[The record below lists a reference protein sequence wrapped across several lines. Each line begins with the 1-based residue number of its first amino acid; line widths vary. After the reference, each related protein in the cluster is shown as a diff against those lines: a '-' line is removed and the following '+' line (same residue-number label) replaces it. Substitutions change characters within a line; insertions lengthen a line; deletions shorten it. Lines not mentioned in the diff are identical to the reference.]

1 VRAAVCPG
9 LLLAIHL
16 FATVGIA
23 SADALR
29 VEDAVQLALTRN
41 ERSRIAELNVTE
53 ADAALARARTA
64 FLPVLTASGN
74 DQIRGSGDPTNVAT
88 GSLSIN
94 QPLFN
99 PSAFPLYAEAREQLD
114 STKAQSADDK
124 RTLAFDAARAFFT
137 VLLADQVVQ
146 AAQRKLDT
154 ARANLADTQARAQAQ
169 LVSSNDATRAQ
180 IDLGGSLRELE
191 SDQGTLEAAY
201 VQLEFTI
208 NQRVTRAALAPP
220 TALLDAGQKPLPALE
235 SLVQM
240 GVSRRPDLV
249 ARRHSAS
256 AAHDFAEEPLWR
268 LVPSVGVGASVT
280 TTSNA
285 PQNGRA
291 TDANVTFN
299 ATWILFDA
307 GARYADRRAR
317 VAAAEI
323 ADLSTSALMR
333 TVDSQVRSS
342 AAQLVS
348 AQQALGAAEQAM
360 TAARKSADETA
371 ILYKQD
377 LAKAIELVD
386 ANEERFVAEVNYA
399 TAQFSVASAYLGLR
413 QALGLDPMGMELQ

>member
-1 VRAAVCPG
+1 MRAVACSSLVLAVT
-9 LLLAIHL
+9 LSH
-16 FATVGIA
+16 IA
-23 SADALR
+23 GADPLR

-53 ADAALARARTA
+53 ADAAVARARTA
-64 FLPVLTASGN
+64 FLPVLSANGN
-74 DQIRGSGDPTNVAT
+74 DQIRGNADPTNVAT

-94 QPLFN
+94 QPIFN
-99 PSAFPLYAEAREQLD
+99 PSAFPLYAEAREQLEGA
-114 STKAQSADDK
+114 KAQSVDDK
-124 RTLAFDAARAFFT
+124 RTLAFDAARAFFS

-180 IDLGGSLRELE
+180 IDLGSSLRELQ
-191 SDQGTLEAAY
+191 SDQGSLEAAF

-208 NQRVTRAALAPP
+208 NQRIARGPLGPP
-220 TALLDAGQKPLPALE
+220 TALLDAGQKPLPPLDA
-235 SLVQM
+235 LVQL
-240 GVSRRPDLV
+240 GVARRPDLV
-249 ARRHSAS
+249 ARKHSAS

-268 LVPSVGVGASVT
+268 LIPSVGVGASVS

-285 PQNGRA
+285 PQNGKA
-291 TDANVTFN
+291 TDANVSFN
-299 ATWILFDA
+299 ATWTIFDA

-323 ADLSTSALMR
+323 ADLSTSELLR
-333 TVDSQVRSS
+333 SVDSQVRSS
-342 AAQLVS
+342 AAQLQS

-360 TAARKSADETA
+360 TASQKSAEETE
-371 ILYKQD
+371 ILYKQG

-399 TAQFSVASAYLGLR
+399 SAEFQVASAYLGLR
-413 QALGLDPMGMELQ
+413 QALGLDPIGMELK